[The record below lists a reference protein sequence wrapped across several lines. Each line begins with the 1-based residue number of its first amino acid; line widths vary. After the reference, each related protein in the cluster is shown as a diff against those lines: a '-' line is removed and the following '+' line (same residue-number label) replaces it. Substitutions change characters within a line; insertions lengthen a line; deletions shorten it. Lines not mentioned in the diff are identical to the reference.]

1 MCFNKSSSSAATS
14 SNTTNRDERI
24 GAEGG
29 AIVGSAK
36 DGAEL
41 TQTVAHTEEAEN
53 VFSLAPNAVLNF
65 ESTTP
70 EVVEASY
77 AFAGGASDDAFD
89 FASGALDKFLD
100 FASGASSAAN
110 NLVSQ
115 TQSAYQ
121 EAAAEAATQD
131 TTEISRDVIKYAA
144 LAVVA
149 VFAFQYLGKVA

>member
-65 ESTTP
+65 ESTTRKLSRLLMP
-70 EVVEASY
+70 SLV
-77 AFAGGASDDAFD
+77 
-89 FASGALDKFLD
+89 ALLMMLSILRAVPWTSFLTSRRGRLARPIIS
-100 FASGASSAAN
+100 FRKHSRHIRKRRRKR
-110 NLVSQ
+110 LRK
-115 TQSAYQ
+115 TQRKSL
-121 EAAAEAATQD
+121 AT
-131 TTEISRDVIKYAA
+131 
-144 LAVVA
+144 
-149 VFAFQYLGKVA
+149 